1 MSHDR
6 VDTAL
11 AALGDAV
18 EIRPGS
24 RKAQHHYLDGQRV
37 PPEILENVPVADR
50 PSVADAIPPAKDPPA
65 EEAPPEDPPTE
76 GAAPEDPPTEAPP
89 AEEP

>member
-1 MSHDR
+1 MCF
-6 VDTAL
+6 L
-11 AALGDAV
+11 L
-18 EIRPGS
+18 PPPWNS

-65 EEAPPEDPPTE
+65 EEAPPEDPPAQ